1 METRVFVQTLETPT
15 ETTGFPSEG
24 AGQIWEQ
31 FAFRRPPSPHLACEF
46 CKNIP
51 PSATPTAPSA
61 PPFRP
66 SSPPFVT
73 SVCFSPPSPPID
85 AQEVLPPPP
94 VDAGLQQQH
103 QRRRSPSPS
112 AAPPSEA
119 LQRRRPPI
127 PLQRR
132 CHGPGVRHG
141 GRGRPR
147 GHGPGAPRP

>member
-15 ETTGFPSEG
+15 EALDRSGNNLHLG
-24 AGQIWEQ
+24 ARPHPTWPAN
-31 FAFRRPPSPHLACEF
+31 FAKTSLHQLPPRRRQPLRSVRHPLHSSRPFASRPRRPPSMP
-46 CKNIP
+46 
-51 PSATPTAPSA
+51 
-61 PPFRP
+61 RR
-66 SSPPFVT
+66 SS
-73 SVCFSPPSPPID
+73 
-85 AQEVLPPPP
+85 PP

-103 QRRRSPSPS
+103 KRRRSPS